1 MLPRCKSN
9 QHDPTPQGDQKTST
23 NQPTN
28 QATQIKSTQLKSIR
42 SNQFKSI
49 QFNSTTKMQ
58 SNPVQFKFNS
68 IPANLSI
75 PQKFPPVQMLQ
86 LPTCQKTAPL
96 RYGGQ
101 IQSRRRRSANQ
112 ARLRRWRCS
121 WRKRGGPRGA
131 RSMASVKLAD
141 GKHWFLLT
149 FQPRQKWNGWE
160 CHGAFCWGGVLRV

>member
-1 MLPRCKSN
+1 MLIKSDEVTTSTN
-9 QHDPTPQGDQKTST
+9 QSINQST

-121 WRKRGGPRGA
+121 WRKRGGPRGG

-141 GKHWFLLT
+141 GKH
-149 FQPRQKWNGWE
+149 
-160 CHGAFCWGGVLRV
+160 